1 MTMNNGKQQDGKRR
15 RRRSRKTTEK
25 TVGNSLS
32 AGRERWLLITDEKGR
47 IKKGHSG
54 NLQGGPT
61 GPKNINRA
69 VQNIMRD
76 STGEYLQN
84 VYNTALNEFAAR
96 NAALYVMRERIED
109 YLELCKEVIEARM
122 SCPISNFAI
131 F

>member
-1 MTMNNGKQQDGKRR
+1 
-15 RRRSRKTTEK
+15 
-25 TVGNSLS
+25 
-32 AGRERWLLITDEKGR
+32 
-47 IKKGHSG
+47 
-54 NLQGGPT
+54 
-61 GPKNINRA
+61 
-69 VQNIMRD
+69 MRD